1 MAEETEPTLP
11 KGRVWAFVRAVPI
24 FVQLHWFRL
33 VQIWL
38 RLVQIGSEW
47 FRLVQN
53 GSDWFSLV
61 QIGSDWLWR
70 ELQVFTTDDQGGKWQ
85 AEVQLGQEGRQGD
98 SDTMQFLPSI
108 FHSILHGS
116 KGE

>member
-1 MAEETEPTLP
+1 MRSAVVVAEETEPTLP

-33 VQIWL
+33 VQIGSHWF

-47 FRLVQN
+47 
-53 GSDWFSLV
+53 
-61 QIGSDWLWR
+61 LWR
-70 ELQVFTTDDQGGKWQ
+70 ELLVFTTDDQGGKWQ
-85 AEVQLGQEGRQGD
+85 AEVQLGQEGRQGY

-108 FHSILHGS
+108 FHSILW
-116 KGE
+116 